1 MTSAPVRSGIG
12 DAMAGGITRIQK
24 VHGVI
29 HTASAAAGGVGGGL
43 AQIPGSDAPIIM
55 GLQTGMIIGIGE
67 IYGVGLTKA
76 AAADLLLTF
85 TATMAGRTA
94 SQWLVGWIPGY
105 GNAINASTAVALTQA
120 VGWAANAYF
129 QDAVDD

>member
-1 MTSAPVRSGIG
+1 
-12 DAMAGGITRIQK
+12 
-24 VHGVI
+24 
-29 HTASAAAGGVGGGL
+29 
-43 AQIPGSDAPIIM
+43 M

-67 IYGVGLTKA
+67 IYGVGITKA

-105 GNAINASTAVALTQA
+105 GNAINASTAVALTEA
-120 VGWAANAYF
+120 VGWTANAYF
-129 QDAVDD
+129 QDATDDKS